1 MERIILKN
9 IHPAAYNP
17 RILSKRASQELK
29 ESISILGIVKPILIN
44 AENNTIIAGHQR
56 SKTLIALGYNEA
68 PGYYLKGLNESD
80 EIRFNQLHNMCEV
93 EVNVDA
99 PKLHINDTLTIGINR
114 ISYEK
119 IYVKDKGK
127 LFTFVNAIG
136 KLITKF
142 GEFAAPVV
150 TENGEVVTSS
160 VYAYA
165 AKMLGRDID
174 VFVIPE
180 GNKNLAIQY
189 FSKQYGEFSYEHLP
203 KKTYIQSLAQMKRLR
218 HNDDIHKDNK
228 STLYEKMVLPYLKT
242 QIRNKNLRILDFGA
256 GQYDYAKKLKREGY
270 DITMIDPYH
279 RPNNTS
285 SAIDY
290 LGNQKTYQ
298 LICDDIQNKGLY
310 DVVICDSVLNS
321 VDSVKAEESVIKSVF
336 GLCKQSGMVFISGR
350 PFKAGNKQAKN
361 ASRYYA
367 DSLVHYFDKNGFTGM
382 YRNGEW
388 FYQRFHKDYEVRR
401 IGEYI
406 SNSPVIKI
414 GNNSWQVMAIKDV
427 EHSQEEIIDALM
439 FEFSLP
445 LPNGKKYDF
454 ADKIKNAYEN
464 RKMS

>member
-29 ESISILGIVKPILIN
+29 ESISRLGIVKPILIN

-203 KKTYIQSLAQMKRLR
+203 KK
-218 HNDDIHKDNK
+218 N
-228 STLYEKMVLPYLKT
+228 LYP
-242 QIRNKNLRILDFGA
+242 I
-256 GQYDYAKKLKREGY
+256 
-270 DITMIDPYH
+270 P
-279 RPNNTS
+279 
-285 SAIDY
+285 
-290 LGNQKTYQ
+290 
-298 LICDDIQNKGLY
+298 C
-310 DVVICDSVLNS
+310 
-321 VDSVKAEESVIKSVF
+321 
-336 GLCKQSGMVFISGR
+336 
-350 PFKAGNKQAKN
+350 
-361 ASRYYA
+361 
-367 DSLVHYFDKNGFTGM
+367 
-382 YRNGEW
+382 
-388 FYQRFHKDYEVRR
+388 
-401 IGEYI
+401 
-406 SNSPVIKI
+406 SNETVTP
-414 GNNSWQVMAIKDV
+414 
-427 EHSQEEIIDALM
+427 
-439 FEFSLP
+439 
-445 LPNGKKYDF
+445 
-454 ADKIKNAYEN
+454 
-464 RKMS
+464 